1 MNIMNLCLH
10 KQEQEEVVSNRNYDE
25 LKETARKIR
34 VDVIRAIHE
43 AGSGHPGGSL
53 SATDI
58 LTALYFDT
66 MNINPENPK
75 MEGRDKFVLSKGHA
89 VPALYATLAERGF
102 YDVEEMMTLRK
113 IGSHFQ
119 GHPNMH
125 KVPGLEMSTGSLGQ
139 GFSVAVGMATA
150 GKMDGNP
157 GRVYALCGDGELQ
170 EGIIWEAALSAAHRN
185 LDNLV
190 LIVDWNGLQIDGKVD
205 DVKKVTPLSGKFQTF
220 GWHVINVDGHS
231 FPEILAALDEAKAV
245 KGQPTAIIAKTHKGH
260 GVSFMEDQAG
270 WHGKAPNDEQ
280 FRQAMEELGGVQ

>member
-1 MNIMNLCLH
+1 M
-10 KQEQEEVVSNRNYDE
+10 SNRNYDE

-66 MNINPENPK
+66 MNIDPENPK
-75 MEGRDKFVLSKGHA
+75 MEGRDKFVLSKVHA

-280 FRQAMEELGGVQ
+280 YEQAKAEVEAKLAELEGK

>member
-1 MNIMNLCLH
+1 MNLCLH

-231 FPEILAALDEAKAV
+231 FPEILAALDEAKTV
-245 KGQPTAIIAKTHKGH
+245 KGQPTVIIAKTHKGH

>member
-1 MNIMNLCLH
+1 MNLCLH

-231 FPEILAALDEAKAV
+231 FPEILAALDEAKTV

>member
-1 MNIMNLCLH
+1 M
-10 KQEQEEVVSNRNYDE
+10 SNRNYDE

-205 DVKKVTPLSGKFQTF
+205 DVKKVNPLSGKFQTF

-231 FPEILAALDEAKAV
+231 FPEILAALDEAKTV
-245 KGQPTAIIAKTHKGH
+245 KGQPTAIIAIRATAYPSWKIRPDGTARRRTTSSSGRQWKNWEVYSNGRCK
-260 GVSFMEDQAG
+260 EDCNQRSV
-270 WHGKAPNDEQ
+270 W
-280 FRQAMEELGGVQ
+280 

>member
-1 MNIMNLCLH
+1 MH
-10 KQEQEEVVSNRNYDE
+10 KQEQEEVESNRNNDE
-25 LKETARKIR
+25 LKEIARKIR

-66 MNINPENPK
+66 MNIDPENPK

>member
-231 FPEILAALDEAKAV
+231 FPEILAALDEAKTV
-245 KGQPTAIIAKTHKGH
+245 KGQPTVIIAKTHKGH

>member
-1 MNIMNLCLH
+1 M
-10 KQEQEEVVSNRNYDE
+10 SNRNYDE

-231 FPEILAALDEAKAV
+231 IPEILAALDEAKTV

>member
-1 MNIMNLCLH
+1 M
-10 KQEQEEVVSNRNYDE
+10 SNRNYDE

-231 FPEILAALDEAKAV
+231 FLEILAALDEAKAV